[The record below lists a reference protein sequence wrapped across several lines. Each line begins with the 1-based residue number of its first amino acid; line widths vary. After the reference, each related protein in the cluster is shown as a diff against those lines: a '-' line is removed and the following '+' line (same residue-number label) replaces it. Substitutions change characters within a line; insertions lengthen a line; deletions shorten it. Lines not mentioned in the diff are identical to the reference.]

1 LLLAA
6 VNRTSNVALADR
18 LGAACIRVRAA
29 RTVWWSSNEA
39 TFTPLLE
46 EDLPFVRELFEE
58 LGEEPCTAVEPRLR
72 APFAIA
78 FIETWQGEPWPQ
90 PRMERLRGVIARMRT
105 RCVPTMRA
113 LLSELE
119 GLGDPD
125 ERDAP
130 SFDEVAEEACAGM
143 TESLERFGAS
153 DREATE
159 PLTLSE
165 WPEQLEAMARA
176 LESVVG
182 P

>member
-1 LLLAA
+1 MAA
-6 VNRTSNVALADR
+6 VNRTANVAAADR
-18 LGAACIRVRAA
+18 LSAACIRVRAA
-29 RTVWWSSNEA
+29 RSVWWSSNEA
-39 TFTPLLE
+39 TFAPLLE
-46 EDLPFVRELFEE
+46 DDLPFVRELFEE

-72 APFAIA
+72 APFAVA
-78 FIETWQGEPWPQ
+78 FIETWQGEPWPRE
-90 PRMERLRGVIARMRT
+90 RMERLRGVIERMRT
-105 RCVPTMRA
+105 RCEPTMRA

-119 GLGDPD
+119 GLGGGHAPD
-125 ERDAP
+125 GPPIEATAR
-130 SFDEVAEEACAGM
+130 EACAGM

-165 WPEQLEAMARA
+165 WPEQMEAMARA